1 MAETYVLDSYA
12 ILALLRAEAGEEY
25 VAELLRRAQNG
36 EITVM
41 MNWVNL
47 GEVAYIV
54 ERRWGR
60 GRLIAVLGTLE
71 ATNIRFVPAGRN
83 LALGAARIKAAHP
96 LAYADAHAAAL
107 AIQEQAILVTGDP
120 EFDSLSDEVNIHWI
134 NRTAG

>member
-1 MAETYVLDSYA
+1 MAETYVLDSCA
-12 ILALLRAEAGEEY
+12 VLALLRAETGNEY

-36 EITVM
+36 ETTVL

-60 GRLIAVLGTLE
+60 GRLIEVLGTLE

-83 LALGAARIKAAHP
+83 LTLGAARIKAAHP

-107 AIQEQAILVTGDP
+107 AIQEKAILVTGDP
-120 EFDSLSDEVNIHWI
+120 EFQLLSDEVDIHWI
-134 NRTAG
+134 NRMAA